1 MSKLLE
7 KIVYNRLFSFLT
19 HTKQLSST
27 QFGFRQGHSTRHAA
41 SLLIEKI
48 TNAFE
53 EKKQI
58 MGIFIDLC
66 KAFDTINHSILLQK
80 LQHFGVRGVAL
91 NWFTNYLKGR
101 TQQVSYL
108 GVSSSN
114 SNDITKSVP
123 QGSILGPLLFILYM
137 NDFNNCLQF
146 SSSIS
151 FADDTNVFIS
161 GINSK
166 EIFNKANLELNNI
179 HNWMTANKLTINE
192 TKTKYILFNPSQW
205 WSPRGRPWPRG
216 RPREHILKSLALAS
230 KPQVLGLGLEALGP
244 RKLPCPWLEDSTIF
258 EQLKF
263 C

>member
-1 MSKLLE
+1 MVIPVHKKENATLAENYRPISLLPCLSKLLE

-27 QFGFRQGHSTRHAA
+27 QFCFRQGHSTSHAV

-58 MGIFIDLC
+58 MGIFIDFC
-66 KAFDTINHSILLQK
+66 KALDTINHSILLQK
-80 LQHFGVRGVAL
+80 LQHYGVRGVAL
-91 NWFTNYLKGR
+91 NWFMNYLKGR

-108 GVSSSN
+108 EVSSSN
-114 SNDITKSVP
+114 SNDITTSIP
-123 QGSILGPLLFILYM
+123 QGSILGPLLFILHM

-151 FADDTNVFIS
+151 FADDIIVFIS

-166 EIFNKANLELNNI
+166 EIFNKANLELTNI
-179 HNWMTANKLTINE
+179 HK
-192 TKTKYILFNPSQW
+192 
-205 WSPRGRPWPRG
+205 
-216 RPREHILKSLALAS
+216 
-230 KPQVLGLGLEALGP
+230 
-244 RKLPCPWLEDSTIF
+244 
-258 EQLKF
+258 
-263 C
+263 

>member
-1 MSKLLE
+1 M
-7 KIVYNRLFSFLT
+7 LF
-19 HTKQLSST
+19 K
-27 QFGFRQGHSTRHAA
+27 
-41 SLLIEKI
+41 
-48 TNAFE
+48 

-58 MGIFIDLC
+58 MGIFVNLC

-80 LQHFGVRGVAL
+80 LQHFGVREVAL
-91 NWFTNYLKGR
+91 NWFMNYLKGK

-114 SNDITKSVP
+114 SNDITTSVP

-166 EIFNKANLELNNI
+166 EIFNKANLESTNI
-179 HNWMTANKLTINE
+179 YKWMTANKLTINK
-192 TKTKYILFNPSQW
+192 TKTKYILFNPGNNRNYDQNLSIKIGGQLIKRVSYQR

-216 RPREHILKSLALAS
+216 RPQGHIFKSLALALAS
-230 KPQVLGLGLEALGP
+230 KPPVLGLGLKALGP
-244 RKLPCPWLEDSTIF
+244 
-258 EQLKF
+258 
-263 C
+263 